1 MGRLKYIGWVLFVL
15 ALLLPAVAR
24 AQATITGTVRDSSG
38 AILPGVDVEASGP
51 ALLAPRTVQSD
62 TNGVYRIV
70 ELPPGTYSLTFSLS
84 GFTRVV
90 REGIQLQGTMVATI
104 GADMKVGAVA
114 ETITVTGE
122 TPVVDVQSVKQET
135 VLKGESIE
143 NLPGTHAYGAILNA
157 IPGLTVD
164 NNGLMNTP
172 TMTFFTARGGSINE
186 GRMAINGMTV
196 AASFNGGGVSSLAYD
211 SNNVEEV
218 AVSIAGGM
226 GESDIGGP
234 TMNLIPK
241 SGGNRFAG
249 SIFWNYA
256 GSWSSGN
263 NIDDNLRSL
272 AVPLSAP
279 PTIFHSYD
287 INPSYGGP
295 IKKERVWFW
304 GAYRKF
310 DTSVAVPGV
319 FANAFAL
326 DPTHFDY
333 KQDPTVSSR
342 NIQGRNIYTGRLTA
356 QVTPKN
362 RVMFSHEYQ
371 LRCEGSTLTV
381 QGDGCRTRAADW
393 VALGSTGFVNQS
405 PEANTG
411 YFKLPYYVTQATWN
425 APVTSKMLFEAGFT
439 RFAYWTN
446 NGPGQVPPDGTMSL
460 IPVTELA
467 ARDNHPGAF
476 TYRGVGSYFY
486 NWANPDNW
494 RASVS
499 YVAGAHS
506 FKAGYQG
513 SYAISDTEIIT
524 NDSLLTY
531 TFNNP
536 ATAPWTGATSS
547 FTFRL
552 PNWRT
557 SDRTETGS
565 AYIQDSWTHDRLTL
579 QGALRYDRAWS
590 FSPDTGNGTT
600 DVSRFNPAA
609 ISFPYTAGVSAYN
622 DLTARVGAAY
632 DVFGN
637 GKTAVKFNFG
647 HYLAPATNDSRYTLN
662 NPAQTSKIVTTV
674 TRTWQD
680 NGNFNVDCNILN
692 FAAQSPATGSADTCG
707 LVTGN
712 SVNFGK
718 TGNNVAQV
726 NDAILHGWG
735 VRPNDYQWGLAVQQQ
750 VLPRVSAEVAYNR
763 RWWHWREA
771 LGQGTVTDNILVKPS
786 DYESWTINAPLDS
799 RLPGGG
805 GYPITVYNLTAAGNA
820 KGTQQYITVASD
832 FGPER
837 TDYWHGIDTVVN
849 ARMSNS
855 LTMTVG
861 TSTGRG
867 VIDMCAYQGVYD
879 SPDLRNCHDEAPFQ
893 TTLRGSASYVIP
905 KVDVL
910 FAGTVRSQPGFLL
923 GTASCGAGPCFNGAI
938 WNVPNTTVNQILG
951 HLPPGALITGSTAVG
966 LLDTVN
972 RLYGPRVNQVD
983 MRFAKIVRFKNTRT
997 NIGIDIINLLNANS
1011 ATAFTT
1017 TYGGGATPN
1026 GASWEQPS
1034 TIMQPRYARFSMT
1047 LDF

>member
-1 MGRLKYIGWVLFVL
+1 MGRVKQSVWVFCVL
-15 ALLLPAVAR
+15 TLLLPAIAK
-24 AQATITGTVRDSSG
+24 AQATITGTVKDASG
-38 AILPGVDVEASGP
+38 AVLPGVDVEAAGTT
-51 ALLAPRTVQSD
+51 LLTPRTVQSD
-62 TNGVYRIV
+62 TNGIYRIV
-70 ELPPGTYSLTFSLS
+70 ELPPGTYTLTFSLS

-90 REGIQLQGTMVATI
+90 RDGIQLQGTMVATI
-104 GADMKVGAVA
+104 PVDMKVGAVA

-122 TPVVDVQSVKQET
+122 TPVVDVQTVKQET
-135 VLKGESIE
+135 VLKGETIA
-143 NLPGTHAYGAILNA
+143 NIPGTHAYGAILNA

-164 NNGLMNTP
+164 NNGLANAP
-172 TMTFFTARGGSINE
+172 TMTFFTARGGNTNE
-186 GRMAINGMTV
+186 GRMTINGMTV
-196 AASFNGGGVSSLAYD
+196 AAAFNGGGVSSLAYD

-218 AVSIAGGM
+218 AVTVAGGM
-226 GESDIGGP
+226 GESEIGGP
-234 TMNLIPK
+234 AMNLVPK

-249 SIFWNYA
+249 TMFWNYA

-263 NIDDNLRSL
+263 NIDDYLRSL
-272 AVPLSAP
+272 QTPLSAP

-295 IKKERVWFW
+295 IKREKIWFW
-304 GAYRKF
+304 AAYRKF

-326 DPTHFDY
+326 DPTHYDY

-342 NIQGRNIYTGRLTA
+342 NIQGRNIYTGRITA

-381 QGDGCRTRAADW
+381 QGDGCRTRGSDW
-393 VALGSTGFVNQS
+393 VALGSTFPASS

-446 NGPGQVPPDGTMSL
+446 NGPGQVPPDGTMNL
-460 IPVTELA
+460 IPVTETQA
-467 ARDNHPGAF
+467 IDSHPGNF

-494 RASVS
+494 HASVS

-513 SYAISDTEIIT
+513 SYAISNTEIIT
-524 NDSLLTY
+524 NTPLLTY
-531 TFNNP
+531 GFNNRAP
-536 ATAPWTGATSS
+536 AT

-557 SDRTETGS
+557 ADRTETAS
-565 AYIQDSWTHDRLTL
+565 LFIQDSWTHDRLTL
-579 QGALRYDRAWS
+579 SGALRYDRSWS
-590 FSPDTGNGTT
+590 FSPADGNGTT
-600 DVSRFNPAA
+600 DISQFNAAA
-609 ISFPYTAGVSAYN
+609 IAFPLTPGVSAYN
-622 DLTARVGAAY
+622 DLTPRVGVAY

-662 NPAQTSKIVTTV
+662 NPAQTNKIVTSV

-680 NGNFNVDCNILN
+680 NGPNPFAIDCNILN
-692 FAAQSPATGSADTCG
+692 FAAQSGAGSDTCG
-707 LVTGN
+707 AVVGN

-718 TGNNVAQV
+718 TGNNVALV
-726 NDAILHGWG
+726 NPAILQGWG
-735 VRPNDYQWGLAVQQQ
+735 VRPNDYQWGLAVQHQ

-763 RWWHWREA
+763 RWFHWREA
-771 LGQGTVTDNILVKPS
+771 GGQGTVTDNLNVTPA
-786 DYESWTINAPLDS
+786 DYESWTINAPVDP

-805 GYPITVYNLTAAGNA
+805 GYPITMYNLTAAGNA
-820 KGTQQYITVASD
+820 KGTQNYITVATD
-832 FGPER
+832 YGQQR
-837 TDYWHGIDTVVN
+837 TDYWNGIDTSVN

-855 LTMTVG
+855 LTMTLG
-861 TSTGRG
+861 TSTGRSI
-867 VIDMCAYQGVYD
+867 IDSCSYQGAYD

-893 TTLRGSASYVIP
+893 TTLRGSAAYTIP

-910 FAGTVRSQPGFLL
+910 VAGTVRSLPGLAL
-923 GTASCGAGPCFNGAI
+923 GTSVVPVAGLLLNGAI
-938 WNVPNTTVNQILG
+938 WNVPNSVVQGLLG
-951 HLPPGALITGSTAVG
+951 HLPPGAIATGTTQVP
-966 LLDTVN
+966 LLDTAH
-972 RLYGPRVNQVD
+972 RLYGPRINQVD
-983 MRFAKIVRFKNTRT
+983 MRFAKIVRFKTMRA
-997 NIGIDIINLLNANS
+997 NIGIDLINLLNTNA
-1011 ATAFTT
+1011 ATAYTSTYAYSTGTAATANGGSWYQPTT
-1017 TYGGGATPN
+1017 
-1026 GASWEQPS
+1026 
-1034 TIMQPRYARFSMT
+1034 ILQPRY
-1047 LDF
+1047 

>member
-1 MGRLKYIGWVLFVL
+1 MRRWQVGLAL
-15 ALLLPAVAR
+15 ALLVLVPAAAF
-24 AQATITGTVRDSSG
+24 AQATITGVVRDSSG
-38 AILPGVDVEASGP
+38 GVLPGVNVEATGT
-51 ALLAPRTVQSD
+51 ALLAPRTVQTD
-62 TNGVYRIV
+62 TSGIYRIV
-70 ELPPGTYSLTFSLS
+70 ELPPGTYNLTFSLN

-104 GADMKVGAVA
+104 PADMKIGAVA

-135 VLKGESIE
+135 VLKGETIE

-164 NNGLMNTP
+164 NNGLANTQ
-172 TMTFFTARGGSINE
+172 TMTFFTARGGNTNE

-196 AASFNGGGVSSLAYD
+196 AAAFNGGGVSSLAYD

-218 AVSIAGGM
+218 AVSVAGGM

-234 TMNLIPK
+234 TMNLVPK
-241 SGGNRFAG
+241 SGGNTFRG
-249 SIFWNYA
+249 TMFWNYA
-256 GSWSSGN
+256 GSWSTGN
-263 NIDDNLRSL
+263 NIDDTLRSL
-272 AVPLSAP
+272 QTPLSAP

-295 IKKERVWFW
+295 IVKEKVWFW

-319 FANAFAL
+319 YANAFAL
-326 DPTHFDY
+326 DPTHWDY
-333 KQDPTVSSR
+333 KQDTSVSSR
-342 NIQGRNIYTGRLTA
+342 NIQGRNIYTGRVTA

-381 QGDGCRTRAADW
+381 QGDGCRTRGSDW
-393 VALGSTGFVNQS
+393 VALGSVVIANQS

-425 APVTSKMLFEAGFT
+425 APVTSKLLFDAGFT

-460 IPVTELA
+460 IPVTELQA
-467 ARDNHPGAF
+467 IDNHPANF
-476 TYRGVGSYFY
+476 VYRGVATYFY

-494 RASVS
+494 HAHVS
-499 YVAGAHS
+499 YVTGAHS

-513 SYAISDTEIIT
+513 SYSISNTEVVT
-524 NDSLLTY
+524 NDPLLSY
-531 TFNNP
+531 GFNNR
-536 ATAPWTGATSS
+536 APST

-557 SDRTETGS
+557 ADRTETAS
-565 AYIQDSWTHDRLTL
+565 AFIQDSWTHDRLTL
-579 QGALRYDRAWS
+579 QAALRYDRAWS
-590 FSPDTGNGTT
+590 FSPADGNGTT
-600 DVSRFNPAA
+600 DVSQFNAA
-609 ISFPYTAGVSAYN
+609 PISFQYTPGVNAYN
-622 DLTARVGAAY
+622 DITPRFGAAY

-662 NPAQTSKIVTTV
+662 NPAQTTKIVTSA

-680 NGNFNVDCNILN
+680 NGPNPFAIDCNILN
-692 FAAQSPATGSADTCG
+692 FAAQSGAGSDSCG
-707 LVTGN
+707 AVVGN
-712 SVNFGK
+712 AANFGRI
-718 TGNNVAQV
+718 GNNVAQV
-726 NDAILHGWG
+726 NPAILQGWG

-763 RWWHWREA
+763 RWFHWREA
-771 LGQGTVTDNILVKPS
+771 GGQGTVTDNRNVGPS
-786 DYESWTINAPLDS
+786 DYESWTINAPVDP

-805 GYPITVYNLTAAGNA
+805 GYPITMYNLTAAGNA
-820 KGTQQYITVASD
+820 KGTQNYITVATD
-832 FGPER
+832 YGPER
-837 TDYWHGIDTVVN
+837 TDYWHGIDTSVN

-855 LTMTVG
+855 LTMTLG

-867 VIDMCAYQGVYD
+867 ITDSCAYQGVYD

-893 TTLRGSASYVIP
+893 TTFRGSAAYTIP
-905 KVDVL
+905 KVDILV
-910 FAGTVRSQPGFLL
+910 AGTVRSLPGLALNTSVVPVFGIL
-923 GTASCGAGPCFNGAI
+923 TNGAV
-938 WNVPNTTVNQILG
+938 WNVPNTVVQQLLG
-951 HLPPGALITGSTAVG
+951 HLPPGALATGTTAVP
-966 LLDTVN
+966 LLDTDH
-972 RLYGPRVNQVD
+972 RLYGPRINQVD
-983 MRFAKIVRFKNTRT
+983 MRFAKILRFRNTRA
-997 NIGIDIINLLNANS
+997 NIGVDLVNLLNTNA
-1011 ATAFTT
+1011 ATAYTS
-1017 TYGGGATPN
+1017 TYAYSTGTAATANGGA
-1026 GASWEQPS
+1026 WYQPS
-1034 TIMQPRYARFSMT
+1034 TILQPRYARFSMT
-1047 LDF
+1047 FDF

>member
-1 MGRLKYIGWVLFVL
+1 MGRAKHVWVLLVL
-15 ALLLPAVAR
+15 ALLLPAAAR
-24 AQATITGTVRDSSG
+24 AQATITGTVKDTSG
-38 AILPGVDVEASGP
+38 SILPGVDVEATGTT
-51 ALLAPRTVQSD
+51 LLVPRTVQTDSS
-62 TNGVYRIV
+62 GVYRIV
-70 ELPPGTYSLTFSLS
+70 ELPPGTYNLTFSLS

-90 REGIQLQGTMVATI
+90 REGIELQGTMVATI
-104 GADMKVGAVA
+104 PIDMKVGAVA

-122 TPVVDVQSVKQET
+122 TPVVDVQTVKQET
-135 VLKGESIE
+135 VLKGDSIE
-143 NLPGTHAYGAILNA
+143 NLPGTHAYGAILNM

-164 NNGLMNTP
+164 NNGLANTP
-172 TMTFFTARGGSINE
+172 TMTFFTARGGNTNE

-196 AASFNGGGVSSLAYD
+196 AAAFNGGGVSSLAYD

-218 AVSIAGGM
+218 AVTVAGGL
-226 GESDIGGP
+226 GESEIGGP
-234 TMNLIPK
+234 AMNLIPK

-249 SIFWNYA
+249 TMFWNYA

-263 NIDDNLRSL
+263 NIDDYLRSL
-272 AVPLSAP
+272 ATPLSSP

-287 INPSYGGP
+287 INPSFGGP

-310 DTSVAVPGV
+310 ETSVAVPGV
-319 FANAFAL
+319 FANAYAL

-371 LRCEGSTLTV
+371 LRCEGSTLTTA
-381 QGDGCRTRAADW
+381 GDGCRTRGSDW
-393 VALGSTGFVNQS
+393 VALGSTFPASS

-411 YFKLPYYVTQATWN
+411 YFKLPYYVTQATWS

-446 NGPGQVPPDGTMSL
+446 NGPGQVPPDGTMTL

-467 ARDNHPGAF
+467 AIDSHPAGF

-499 YVAGAHS
+499 YVAGSHS

-513 SYAISDTEIIT
+513 SYAISDTEIVT
-524 NDSLLTY
+524 NTPLLTY
-531 TFNNP
+531 TFLNR
-536 ATAPWTGATSS
+536 APSS

-557 SDRTETGS
+557 SDRTETS
-565 AYIQDSWTHDRLTL
+565 SFFIQDSWTRDRLTL
-579 QGALRYDRAWS
+579 SGALRYDRAWS

-600 DVSRFNPAA
+600 DTSPFNAAA
-609 ISFPYTAGVSAYN
+609 IAFPYTAGVSAYN
-622 DLTARVGAAY
+622 DLTPRVGVAY
-632 DVFGN
+632 DVFGT
-637 GKTAVKFNFG
+637 GKTAVKFNWG

-662 NPAQTSKIVTTV
+662 NPAQTNKIVTTV
-674 TRTWQD
+674 TRTWSD
-680 NGNFNVDCNILN
+680 TVANNAIDCNIMN
-692 FAAQSPATGSADTCG
+692 FSLQSGPGGDTCG
-707 LVTGN
+707 AVTGN

-718 TGNNVAQV
+718 TGNNVAAV
-726 NDAILHGWG
+726 NPAILQGWG

-763 RWWHWREA
+763 RWFHWREA
-771 LGQGTVTDNILVKPS
+771 FGQGTVTDNVLVKPS
-786 DYESWTINAPLDS
+786 DYESWTINAPVDP

-820 KGTQQYITVASD
+820 KGTQNYITVATD
-832 FGPER
+832 VGPGVER

-855 LTMTVG
+855 LTMTIG

-867 VIDMCAYQGVYD
+867 VIDMCAYQGSYD

-893 TTLRGSASYVIP
+893 TTVRGSASYVIP
-905 KVDVL
+905 KIDVL

-923 GTASCGAGPCFNGAI
+923 GTASCGAGPCLNGAI
-938 WNVPNTTVNQILG
+938 WNVPNTTVNAILG

-966 LLDTVN
+966 LLDTDH
-972 RLYGPRVNQVD
+972 RLYGPRVNQLD
-983 MRFAKIVRFKNTRT
+983 MRFAKIVRFKNMRA
-997 NIGIDIINLLNANS
+997 NVGVDLINLLNANY
-1011 ATAFTT
+1011 ATAYTT
-1017 TYGGGATPN
+1017 TYGSGATPN
-1026 GASWEQPS
+1026 GASWAQPT

>member
-1 MGRLKYIGWVLFVL
+1 MGRVKHIGWVLFVL
-15 ALLLPAVAR
+15 TLLLPAVAR
-24 AQATITGTVRDSSG
+24 AQATITGIVKDASG
-38 AILPGVDVEASGP
+38 AILPGVDVEATGP
-51 ALLAPRTVQSD
+51 ALLVPRTVQSD

-70 ELPPGTYSLTFSLS
+70 ELPAGTYTVTFSLS

-90 REGIQLQGTMVATI
+90 HEGIELAGTFVATI
-104 GADMKVGAVA
+104 NADMKVGAVA

-122 TPVVDVQSVKQET
+122 TPVVDIQSVKQET
-135 VLKGESIE
+135 VLKGDTIE

-164 NNGLMNTP
+164 NNGLANAP
-172 TMTFFTARGGSINE
+172 TMTFFTARGGNTNE

-196 AASFNGGGVSSLAYD
+196 AAAFNGGGVSSLAYD

-218 AVSIAGGM
+218 AVTVAGGM
-226 GESDIGGP
+226 GESEIGGP
-234 TMNLIPK
+234 AMNLIPK
-241 SGGNRFAG
+241 SGGNTFRG
-249 SIFWNYA
+249 TMFWNYA

-263 NIDDNLRSL
+263 NIDDYLRSL
-272 AVPLSAP
+272 QTPLSAP

-295 IKKERVWFW
+295 IVKEKVWFW

-326 DPTHFDY
+326 DPTHYDY
-333 KQDPTVSSR
+333 KQDPSVSSR
-342 NIQGRNIYTGRLTA
+342 NIQGRNIYTGRVTA

-362 RVMFSHEYQ
+362 RVMFSDEYQ
-371 LRCEGSTLTV
+371 LRCEGSTLTT
-381 QGDGCRTRAADW
+381 QGDGCRTRGADW
-393 VALGSTGFVNQS
+393 VALGSTFPASS

-411 YFKLPYYVTQATWN
+411 YFKLPYYVTQATWS
-425 APVTSKMLFEAGFT
+425 APVTSKLLLDAGFT

-446 NGPGQVPPDGTMSL
+446 NGPGQVPPDGTMAL
-460 IPVTELA
+460 IPVTELSA
-467 ARDNHPGAF
+467 IDSHPGNF

-494 RASVS
+494 KFNAS
-499 YVAGAHS
+499 YVTGAHS

-513 SYAISDTEIIT
+513 SYSISNTEIIT
-524 NDSLLTY
+524 NDPLLTY
-531 TFNNP
+531 TFLNR
-536 ATAPWTGATSS
+536 APSS

-557 SDRTETGS
+557 ADRTETSS
-565 AYIQDSWTHDRLTL
+565 AFIQDSWTHDRLTL

-590 FSPDTGNGTT
+590 FSPADGNGTT
-600 DVSRFNPAA
+600 DVSRFNPAPLP
-609 ISFPYTAGVSAYN
+609 FPYTAGVSAYN
-622 DLTARVGAAY
+622 DITPRFGAAY
-632 DVFGN
+632 DVFGT

-662 NPAQTSKIVTTV
+662 NPAQTNKIVTTA
-674 TRTWQD
+674 TRTWAD
-680 NGNFNVDCNILN
+680 NGNFAIGCDILN
-692 FAAQSPATGSADTCG
+692 FNAQTGAGGDNCG
-707 LVTGN
+707 AVTGN
-712 SVNFGK
+712 SVNFCK
-718 TGNNVAQV
+718 SGNNIAQV
-726 NDAILHGWG
+726 NPAILQGWG

-763 RWWHWREA
+763 RWFHWREA
-771 LGQGTVTDNILVKPS
+771 LGQGTVTDNVLVKPS
-786 DYESWTINAPLDS
+786 DYESWTINAPVDP

-820 KGTQQYITVASD
+820 KGTQQYITVATD
-832 FGPER
+832 VGPGVER
-837 TDYWHGIDTVVN
+837 TDYWHGIDTNVN

-855 LTMTVG
+855 LTMTIG

-867 VIDMCAYQGVYD
+867 VIDMCAYQGSYD

-893 TTLRGSASYVIP
+893 TTFRGSAAYTIP

-910 FAGTVRSQPGFLL
+910 FAATLRSQPGFLL
-923 GTASCGAGPCFNGAI
+923 SNTPGAFNGAI
-938 WNVPNTTVNQILG
+938 WNVPNTTVQAILG
-951 HLPPGALITGSTAVG
+951 HLPPGALATGTTAVG
-966 LLDTVN
+966 LLDTDH
-972 RLYGPRVNQVD
+972 RLYGPRVNQLD
-983 MRFAKIVRFKNTRT
+983 MRFAKIVRFRNMRA
-997 NIGIDIINLLNANS
+997 NVGVDLINLLNANY

-1017 TYGGGATPN
+1017 TYGTGATPN
-1026 GASWEQPS
+1026 GSSWEQPT

>member
-1 MGRLKYIGWVLFVL
+1 MGRVKLGGVLVVL
-15 ALLLPAVAR
+15 VLTLLLPAVAR
-24 AQATITGTVRDSSG
+24 AQATITGTVRDASG
-38 AILPGVDVEASGP
+38 AILPGVDVEAAGS
-51 ALLAPRTVQSD
+51 ALLTPRNVQTD

-70 ELPPGTYSLTFSLS
+70 ELPPGTYNLTFSLA

-90 REGIQLQGTMVATI
+90 REGIQVQGTMVATI
-104 GADMKVGAVA
+104 PPIDMKIGAVA

-135 VLKGESIE
+135 VLKGETIE

-164 NNGLMNTP
+164 NNGLANTP
-172 TMTFFTARGGSINE
+172 TMTFFTARGGNTNE
-186 GRMAINGMTV
+186 GRMAINGMVV
-196 AASFNGGGVSSLAYD
+196 AAAFNGGGVSSLAYD

-218 AVSIAGGM
+218 TVTVAGGM
-226 GESDIGGP
+226 GESEIGGP
-234 TMNLIPK
+234 AMNLIPR
-241 SGGNRFAG
+241 SGGNTFKG
-249 SIFWNYA
+249 SVFWNYA
-256 GSWSSGN
+256 GSWSSGS
-263 NIDDNLRSL
+263 NIDDYLRSL
-272 AVPLSAP
+272 QTPLNAP

-295 IKKERVWFW
+295 IKRDKIWFW
-304 GAYRKF
+304 AAYRKF

-319 FANAFAL
+319 FANAYAL
-326 DPTHFDY
+326 DPTHWDY
-333 KQDPTVSSR
+333 KQDPSVSSR
-342 NIQGRNIYTGRLTA
+342 NIQGRNIYTGRVTA

-362 RVMFSHEYQ
+362 RLMVSDEYQ

-381 QGDGCRTRAADW
+381 QGDGCRTRANDW
-393 VALGSTGFVNQS
+393 VALGSTFPASS

-411 YFKLPYYVTQATWN
+411 YFKLPYYVTQATWS

-446 NGPGQVPPDGTMSL
+446 NGPGAVPPDGTMSL
-460 IPVTELA
+460 IPVTELQA
-467 ARDNHPGAF
+467 IDNHPAGF

-499 YVAGAHS
+499 YVAGSHS

-513 SYAISDTEIIT
+513 SYSISDTEIVT
-524 NDSLLTY
+524 NNSDLTY
-531 TFNNP
+531 TFNNR
-536 ATAPWTGATSS
+536 APSS

-557 SDRTETGS
+557 SDRTETAS
-565 AYIQDSWTHDRLTL
+565 LYIQDSWTRSRLTL
-579 QGALRYDRAWS
+579 TGALRYDRAWS
-590 FSPDTGNGTT
+590 FSPGTGNGTT
-600 DVSRFNPAA
+600 DVSPFNAA
-609 ISFPYTAGVSAYN
+609 PITFPTTTGVNAYN
-622 DLTARVGAAY
+622 DLTPRVGAAY

-662 NPAQTSKIVTTV
+662 NPAQTNKIVTSV
-674 TRTWQD
+674 TRTWAD
-680 NGNFNVDCNILN
+680 TNPNFNIDCNILN
-692 FAAQSPATGSADTCG
+692 FAAQSGGGGDTCG

-726 NDAILHGWG
+726 NPAILQGWG

-763 RWWHWREA
+763 RWFHWREA
-771 LGQGTVTDNILVKPS
+771 LGQGTVTDNLLVTPA
-786 DYESWTINAPLDS
+786 DYESWTINAPIDP

-805 GYPITVYNLTAAGNA
+805 GYPITMYNLTAAGNA
-820 KGTQQYITVASD
+820 KGSQQYITVATD
-832 FGPER
+832 LGPGVER
-837 TDYWHGIDTVVN
+837 TDYWHGIDTVIN

-855 LTMTVG
+855 LTMTLG

-867 VIDMCAYQGVYD
+867 VIDMCAYQGSYD

-905 KVDVL
+905 KIDVL
-910 FAGTVRSQPGFLL
+910 FAGTMRSQPGILL
-923 GTASCGAGPCFNGAI
+923 SNTPGAFNGAI
-938 WNVPNTTVNQILG
+938 WNVPNTVVQSILG
-951 HLPPGALITGSTAVG
+951 HLPPGALLSGTTAVG
-966 LLDTVN
+966 LLDTDH
-972 RLYGPRVNQVD
+972 RLYGPRINQLD
-983 MRFAKIVRFKNTRT
+983 MRFAKILRFRNMRA
-997 NIGIDIINLLNANS
+997 NVGIDVINLLNTNA
-1011 ATAFTT
+1011 ATAYTS
-1017 TYGGGATPN
+1017 TYAYNTGTAATANGG
-1026 GASWEQPS
+1026 SWYQPS
-1034 TIMQPRYARFSMT
+1034 TILQPRYARFSMN

>member
-1 MGRLKYIGWVLFVL
+1 MGRVKHIGWVLLVL
-15 ALLLPAVAR
+15 TLLLPAVAS

-38 AILPGVDVEASGP
+38 AILPGVDVEATGTS
-51 ALLAPRTVQSD
+51 LLAPRTVQTDSS
-62 TNGVYRIV
+62 GIYRIV
-70 ELPPGTYSLTFSLS
+70 ELPPGTYNLTFSLS

-104 GADMKVGAVA
+104 PADMKVGAVA

-143 NLPGTHAYGAILNA
+143 NLPGTHAYGAILNM

-164 NNGLMNTP
+164 NNGLANTP
-172 TMTFFTARGGSINE
+172 TMTFFTARGGNTNE
-186 GRMAINGMTV
+186 GRMAINGMVV
-196 AASFNGGGVSSLAYD
+196 AAAFNGGGVSSLAYD

-218 AVSIAGGM
+218 AVTVAGGM
-226 GESDIGGP
+226 GESEIGGP
-234 TMNLIPK
+234 SMNLIPK

-249 SIFWNYA
+249 TMFWNYA

-263 NIDDNLRSL
+263 NIDDYLRSL
-272 AVPLSAP
+272 ATPLSSP

-295 IKKERVWFW
+295 IKKEKVWFW
-304 GAYRKF
+304 AAYRKF
-310 DTSVAVPGV
+310 DTSVAVPGI
-319 FANAFAL
+319 FTNAYAL

-371 LRCEGSTLTV
+371 LRCEGSTLTTA
-381 QGDGCRTRAADW
+381 GDGCRTRGSDW
-393 VALGSTGFVNQS
+393 VALGSTLQS

-446 NGPGQVPPDGTMSL
+446 NGPGQVPPDGTMNL
-460 IPVTELA
+460 IPVTELSPI
-467 ARDNHPGAF
+467 DSHPAAF

-506 FKAGYQG
+506 FKVGYQG

-524 NDSLLTY
+524 NTPLLTY
-531 TFNNP
+531 TFLNR
-536 ATAPWTGATSS
+536 APSS

-557 SDRTETGS
+557 SDRTETAS
-565 AYIQDSWTHDRLTL
+565 LYIQDSWTHDRLTL
-579 QGALRYDRAWS
+579 TGALRYDHAWS

-600 DVSRFNPAA
+600 DVSPFNAAA
-609 ISFPYTAGVSAYN
+609 ISFPNTPGVGAYN
-622 DLTARVGAAY
+622 DITPRVGVAY
-632 DVFGN
+632 DVFGD

-662 NPAQTSKIVTTV
+662 NPAQTNKIVTTV
-674 TRTWQD
+674 TRSWADTVA
-680 NGNFNVDCNILN
+680 NNAIDCNIMN
-692 FAAQSPATGSADTCG
+692 FAAQTGAGGDTCG
-707 LVTGN
+707 AVTGN

-726 NDAILHGWG
+726 NPAILQGWG

-763 RWWHWREA
+763 RWFHWREA
-771 LGQGTVTDNILVKPS
+771 FGQGTVTDNVLVKPS
-786 DYESWTINAPLDS
+786 DYESWTINAPVDP

-820 KGTQQYITVASD
+820 KGTQNYITVATD
-832 FGPER
+832 VGPGVER
-837 TDYWHGIDTVVN
+837 TDYWHGIDTLVT

-855 LTMTVG
+855 LTLTIG

-867 VIDMCAYQGVYD
+867 VIDMCAYQGSYD

-893 TTLRGSASYVIP
+893 TTLRGSASYIIP
-905 KVDVL
+905 KIDVL
-910 FAGTVRSQPGFLL
+910 FAGTMRSQPGFLL
-923 GTASCGAGPCFNGAI
+923 GTASCTGGPCFNGAI
-938 WNVPNTTVNQILG
+938 WNVPNTTVNAILG

-972 RLYGPRVNQVD
+972 RLYGPRVNQLD
-983 MRFAKIVRFKNTRT
+983 MRFAKIVRFKNMRA
-997 NIGIDIINLLNANS
+997 NVGVDLINLLNANT
-1011 ATAFTT
+1011 ATAYTG
-1017 TYGGGATPN
+1017 TYGSGATPN
-1026 GASWEQPS
+1026 GASWAQPT